1 MENCVDS
8 LFYPESPA
16 GGWGILS
23 SRLEKG
29 QQKILFPQYER
40 QLCRYSRLKCVG
52 GIIGCYL
59 ESGLPV
65 YYINQNMLDYLG
77 HEYGEFEK
85 ATGNL
90 IVNCIDP
97 GDWAQMEHIIDTAMK
112 ENKEYAVRYRM
123 RKRNGSYIW
132 GSDIGKKP
140 GMRRGFL
147 SVSG

>member
-1 MENCVDS
+1 MGNIILE
-8 LFYPESPA
+8 A
-16 GGWGILS
+16 GK
-23 SRLEKG
+23 RTA
-29 QQKILFPQYER
+29 KILFPQYER
-40 QLCRYSRLKCVG
+40 QLCRYSKSKCVG

-59 ESGLPV
+59 EPGLPV

-77 HEYGEFEK
+77 YEYGEFEK

-123 RKRNGSYIW
+123 RKRDGSYIW
-132 GSDIGKKP
+132 VSDIGKNP
-140 GMRRGFL
+140 GMRRGFQ

>member
-1 MENCVDS
+1 MSIHFSTPNLQQEDGEYYPRGWKKDSKKSFSRNMRGSFVD
-8 LFYPESPA
+8 
-16 GGWGILS
+16 ILNRS
-23 SRLEKG
+23 VS
-29 QQKILFPQYER
+29 
-40 QLCRYSRLKCVG
+40 G

-59 ESGLPV
+59 EPGLPV

-77 HEYGEFEK
+77 YEYGEFEK

-112 ENKEYAVRYRM
+112 ENKEYAVRCRM
-123 RKRNGSYIW
+123 RKRDGSYIW
-132 GSDIGKKP
+132 VSDIGKNP
-140 GMRRGFL
+140 GMRRGFQ

>member
-8 LFYPESPA
+8 LFHTKSPA
-16 GGWGILS
+16 GEWGVLS

-29 QQKILFPQYER
+29 QQKIRFPQYER
-40 QLCRYSRLKCVG
+40 QLCRYSKLKCVG

-59 ESGLPV
+59 EPGLPV

-77 HEYGEFEK
+77 YEYGEFEK

-112 ENKEYAVRYRM
+112 ENKEYCRSLSDAEKEWLLYLGQRYRE
-123 RKRNGSYIW
+123 KILG
-132 GSDIGKKP
+132 
-140 GMRRGFL
+140 
-147 SVSG
+147 

>member
-1 MENCVDS
+1 M
-8 LFYPESPA
+8 
-16 GGWGILS
+16 
-23 SRLEKG
+23 
-29 QQKILFPQYER
+29 
-40 QLCRYSRLKCVG
+40 
-52 GIIGCYL
+52 
-59 ESGLPV
+59 PV

-77 HEYGEFEK
+77 YEYGEFEK

-123 RKRNGSYIW
+123 WKRNGSYIW

-140 GMRRGFL
+140 GMRRGSPICIGVVRDITDEMVMKRRLEQKSQQRQRQTAEYSHIFN
-147 SVSG
+147 SVFCGIVQYRMDRQGGVKFEKAN

>member
-1 MENCVDS
+1 M
-8 LFYPESPA
+8 
-16 GGWGILS
+16 
-23 SRLEKG
+23 
-29 QQKILFPQYER
+29 
-40 QLCRYSRLKCVG
+40 CR

-59 ESGLPV
+59 EPGLPV

-77 HEYGEFEK
+77 YEYGEFEK